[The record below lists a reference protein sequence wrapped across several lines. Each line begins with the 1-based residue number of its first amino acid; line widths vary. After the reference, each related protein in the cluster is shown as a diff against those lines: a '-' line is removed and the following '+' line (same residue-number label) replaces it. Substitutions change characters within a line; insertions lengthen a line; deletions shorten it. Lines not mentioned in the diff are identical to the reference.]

1 MTTRVLLVDDQA
13 NVRRSTAILL
23 EQDGFVV
30 HQAADAAQATT
41 MLTTTDVDVVLTDVR
56 MDGAANGRA
65 LLDTIK
71 SRWPDIEVVLIT
83 AFATIDDAVDAIKA
97 GAYDYLTK
105 PLDQARLLITVQ
117 RAAERA
123 TLAREVKQLRTQI
136 DGHGGEVIAA
146 SRQMQQVLRV
156 VAQLAQTDSTVL
168 ITGESG
174 TGKEL
179 IARTLHAQSRRRMG
193 KFVPVNCGGLPESI
207 MESELF
213 GHRKGSFTGAVSD
226 RKGLLEEAHHGIL
239 FLDEIGDMP
248 PPMQVRLLRFLQGG
262 EVRRIGDTQER
273 RVDVRVVLAT
283 HRSLEAEV
291 AAGRFRDDLYYRLN
305 VVGLT
310 IPPLRERPDDIPPL
324 AEYIMLRRAA
334 RHRRPMKGFSP
345 GAMALL
351 TAYHWPG
358 NVREL
363 ENAIER
369 ALNLASHDM
378 ITEADLPASLTLTPS
393 GPQTPPARDGDVD
406 RTRLLETLDRYR
418 WNHRRAAASLGI
430 SRTTLWRK
438 LRELHIQT

>member
-1 MTTRVLLVDDQA
+1 MTTKVLLVDDQP
-13 NVRRSTAILL
+13 NVRLSTAILL
-23 EQDGFVV
+23 EQDGYIV
-30 HQAADAAQATT
+30 HQAADAGQATT
-41 MLTTTDVDVVLTDVR
+41 VLATTDIDVVLTDVR
-56 MDGAANGRA
+56 MDGPANGRA

-71 SRWPDIEVVLIT
+71 ARWPDIEVVLIT

-123 TLAREVKQLRTQI
+123 TLAREVKHLRTQI
-136 DGHGGEVIAA
+136 DADGGEIIAA

-179 IARTLHAQSRRRMG
+179 IARSLHTQSHRRAG
-193 KFVPVNCGGLPESI
+193 KFVPVNCGAMPESI

-226 RKGLLEEAHHGIL
+226 RKGLLEEAHRGIL

-248 PPMQVRLLRFLQGG
+248 PAMQVRLLRFLQGG
-262 EVRRIGDTQER
+262 EVRRIGETQER
-273 RVDVRVVLAT
+273 RVDVRVVVAT
-283 HRSLEAEV
+283 HRSLETEV

-305 VVGLT
+305 VVGLK
-310 IPPLRERPDDIPPL
+310 IPALRERPDDIPPL
-324 AEYIMLRRAA
+324 AEYIMRRRAA
-334 RHRRPMKGFSP
+334 RHRRPVKGFSP
-345 GAMALL
+345 DAMTLL

-369 ALNLASHDM
+369 ALNLVSHDV
-378 ITEADLPASLTLTPS
+378 ISEADLPAALTLPPVGTAAL
-393 GPQTPPARDGDVD
+393 PARGSDVD
-406 RTRLLETLDRYR
+406 RAQLLDALNRYR

-430 SRTTLWRK
+430 SRTTLWRR
-438 LRELHIQT
+438 LRELQIQA

>member
-1 MTTRVLLVDDQA
+1 MTTKVLLVDDHP
-13 NVRRSTAILL
+13 NVRLSTAILL
-23 EQDGFVV
+23 EQGGYIV
-30 HQAADAAQATT
+30 HQAADAEQATAV
-41 MLTTTDVDVVLTDVR
+41 LTTTDIDVVLTDVR
-56 MDGAANGRA
+56 MDGPASGRA

-71 SRWPDIEVVLIT
+71 ARWPDIEVVLIT

-123 TLAREVKQLRTQI
+123 TLAREVKHLRTQI
-136 DGHGGEVIAA
+136 DADGGEIIAA

-179 IARTLHAQSRRRMG
+179 IARSLHAQSRRRSG
-193 KFVPVNCGGLPESI
+193 KFVPVNCGAMPESI

-226 RKGLLEEAHHGIL
+226 RKGLLEEAHRGIL

-248 PPMQVRLLRFLQGG
+248 PAMQVRLLRFLQGG
-262 EVRRIGDTQER
+262 EVRRIGESQER
-273 RVDVRVVLAT
+273 RVDVRVVVAT
-283 HRSLEAEV
+283 HRSLETEV
-291 AAGRFRDDLYYRLN
+291 TAGRFRDDLFYRLN
-305 VVGLT
+305 VVELR
-310 IPPLRERPDDIPPL
+310 IPPLRDRPEDIPPL
-324 AEYIMLRRAA
+324 AEYIMRRRAA
-334 RHRRPMKGFSP
+334 RHRRPVKGFSP
-345 GAMALL
+345 GAMTLL

-369 ALNLASHDM
+369 ALNLVSHDV
-378 ITEADLPASLTLTPS
+378 ITEADLPVALTLLP
-393 GPQTPPARDGDVD
+393 GAAPTPPAQSSDGERAKLIEV
-406 RTRLLETLDRYR
+406 LDRNR

-438 LRELHIQT
+438 LRELQIQN